1 MKEIYDIITGA
12 ILGIV
17 IFLTFEA
24 FIKDP
29 LGFLIFLLIYI
40 LFFCLGSWLGD
51 FLNKQNK

>member
-1 MKEIYDIITGA
+1 MKEIYDIIAEA
-12 ILGIV
+12 ILGLL

-24 FIKDP
+24 FRKDP

-51 FLNKQNK
+51 FLNK